1 MTRRKLAM
9 TQTLNVE
16 YAELTTR
23 AHEVEAQLAAV
34 PLENGQAPCALEMV
48 LRAAQQLELSADNM
62 RIYLGAGDRERGRL
76 AQSLRN
82 AAEAYRET
90 DEKAADALDNETSMS
105 TVRPKFADH
114 AGAPVTLTETASL
127 MSGVP
132 IPYSSAKEAAQM
144 LMRGDQGA
152 SFIRFA
158 DAWTAYQRTLLEA
171 CYRFRPFTEW
181 DSDASLVVEQNFDQH
196 RGWLNHMATLCGQ
209 LASQARNLVAA
220 HRWAV
225 REHPT
230 LEQIRAL
237 DERWVAT
244 QKLPG
249 WDSPLG
255 KGALLRMY
263 AEYQAKSEAVLAE
276 YERRANL
283 PLSPVSPPKPPNA
296 YKIAP
301 PPESGPEPGP
311 GPMPGPGPLPTPDDG
326 LPPGGIGM
334 PGMPFGGMPSMPTDS
349 QVTDSMLSQSLKE
362 SQRSSALSTGA
373 GLKPASVGGGGA
385 GVPAMP
391 LQRPLGSGAASGFNA
406 APGAAGAGRAIPV
419 PPAYAALNGG
429 GGMGMP
435 MGAPAGQ
442 SQAAGKGKRG
452 PQEEQALYTEDRAW
466 TEGVIGRRRV

>member
-1 MTRRKLAM
+1 M

-34 PLENGQAPCALEMV
+34 PLENGQSPCALGMV
-48 LRAAQQLELSADNM
+48 LTAAEQLELSADNM

-76 AQSLRN
+76 AHSLRN
-82 AAEAYRET
+82 AAEAYRQT
-90 DEKAADALDNETSMS
+90 DQGAADALDNETPMS
-105 TVRPKFADH
+105 GMTPKFADH
-114 AGAPVTLTETASL
+114 AADPAMLTETASL
-127 MSGVP
+127 MSRDP
-132 IPYSSAKEAAQM
+132 IPYSSAKGAAQM
-144 LMRGDQGA
+144 LLQGDQGA

-209 LASQARNLVAA
+209 LAGQARNVVAA

-230 LEQIRAL
+230 LEKIRQL
-237 DERWVAT
+237 DERWVAC

-276 YERRANL
+276 YDRRANL

-296 YKIAP
+296 FKIAP

-311 GPMPGPGPLPTPDDG
+311 APMPGPLPTPDDG
-326 LPPGGIGM
+326 LPPGAIGM
-334 PGMPFGGMPSMPTDS
+334 PGMPIGGMP
-349 QVTDSMLSQSLKE
+349 
-362 SQRSSALSTGA
+362 
-373 GLKPASVGGGGA
+373 
-385 GVPAMP
+385 
-391 LQRPLGSGAASGFNA
+391 
-406 APGAAGAGRAIPV
+406 
-419 PPAYAALNGG
+419 
-429 GGMGMP
+429 
-435 MGAPAGQ
+435 
-442 SQAAGKGKRG
+442 
-452 PQEEQALYTEDRAW
+452 
-466 TEGVIGRRRV
+466 